1 MERVPQAGSRPRL
14 RVATLNLWGW
24 FGDWPA
30 RRQRLERDWG
40 NVDADVLFV
49 QEASTAGN
57 EDQIVDTAETLGY
70 PHVVRGACQSDK
82 LGTEGLAVLSRFPL
96 LGPRVV
102 DLPASRPARCLLVAS
117 VELDGTTIEVATSHT
132 VVRPVDLRARQL
144 ERILGLEATPLI
156 VGGDFNAGPEVV
168 APIAA
173 HYGLVDPL
181 DGSGAVTWPV
191 SRRQFIAAWTVMSGE
206 APLFRIVPGRI
217 DFLLHR
223 GLVALDAGVCAIG
236 EPPDAYASDHAVVWT
251 DYRL

>member
-1 MERVPQAGSRPRL
+1 MDRVPREGSRPQL

-30 RRQRLERDWG
+30 RRRRLERHWER
-40 NVDADVLFV
+40 VDADVLFV
-49 QEASTAGN
+49 QEASTTGS
-57 EDQIVDTAETLGY
+57 EDQIADTADALGY

-82 LGTEGLAVLSRFPL
+82 LGTEGLAVMSRLPL

-117 VELDGTTIEVATSHT
+117 VEVDGTPIELATSHT
-132 VVRPVDLRARQL
+132 VVRPAGLRELQL
-144 ERILGLEATPLI
+144 DRILGLEATPLI

-168 APIAA
+168 APIVAR
-173 HYGLVDPL
+173 HGLVDPL
-181 DGSGAVTWPV
+181 DGSGAVTWPI

-206 APLFRIVPGRI
+206 PPLFRIVPGRI
-217 DFLLHR
+217 DYLLHR
-223 GLVALDAGVCAIG
+223 GLVALDSGVCAIG
-236 EPPDAYASDHAVVWT
+236 EPPDAYASDHAAVWT